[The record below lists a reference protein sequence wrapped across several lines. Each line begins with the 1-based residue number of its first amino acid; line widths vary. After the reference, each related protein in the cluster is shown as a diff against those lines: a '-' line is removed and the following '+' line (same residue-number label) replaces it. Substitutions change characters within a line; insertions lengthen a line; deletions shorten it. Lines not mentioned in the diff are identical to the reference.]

1 MDRIKINW
9 PLTPPKNDTAAEKEK
24 EKKRKKVLVSFG
36 FGVRKSGCV
45 LKREMGVTVNKSK
58 RESVCV
64 LSLEKETVTDKMCG
78 YGRYKE
84 KVTTQETDID
94 TERIYKVER

>member
-24 EKKRKKVLVSFG
+24 KSV
-36 FGVRKSGCV
+36 GVVRIWCQKSGCV
-45 LKREMGVTVNKSK
+45 LKREMGVTVYRSK
-58 RESVCV
+58 RERVCV
-64 LSLEKETVTDKMCG
+64 LSLEKETVTDKSCG

-84 KVTTQETDID
+84 KVTTQETDRD
-94 TERIYKVER
+94 TVRMYIV

>member
-1 MDRIKINW
+1 MIQRQRKR
-9 PLTPPKNDTAAEKEK
+9 EREK
-24 EKKRKKVLVSFG
+24 EKKSV
-36 FGVRKSGCV
+36 GVVRIWCQKSGCV
-45 LKREMGVTVNKSK
+45 LKREMGVSVYRSK

-64 LSLEKETVTDKMCG
+64 LSLEKETVTDKMCL

-84 KVTTQETDID
+84 KVTTQETDTD